1 MVTWHRPSWRRLK
14 TQQDFNLM
22 INPEELVTLKLI
34 SRQPQYTNDIDGQS
48 ATLDEGFLDLGI
60 VKEITM
66 GSRNHEYDA
75 DLLAAGRRFGLT
87 HVECCV
93 SILYGHS
100 LSDNRVL
107 CLLCPPMLC
116 RLWYVGLNW
125 IIKSIKRQQK
135 LADRSMLWLKE
146 QYIQM
151 YFEDGSCCEP
161 LAADAIRVFGGR
173 DWATTGAAISNIMPL
188 SSGGGGGGNM
198 SGSGEGSDTI
208 RRETSIKFKKKR
220 SVVNLL
226 QQATGGGSSSNSSCS
241 SSAAAAAAAAELSDS
256 LTSITKERDFLKSK
270 QLDRKKE
277 RIESSDQLWNNVY
290 VKNFRV
296 GSITYETQLDFL
308 DFIALFRSFG

>member
-1 MVTWHRPSWRRLK
+1 
-14 TQQDFNLM
+14 M
-22 INPEELVTLKLI
+22 INPEELVSPKLT
-34 SRQPQYTNDIDGQS
+34 SRQPQNTNDVEGQS

-93 SILYGHS
+93 SMLYGNS

-125 IIKSIKRQQK
+125 IVKGIKRQQK

-146 QYIQM
+146 QYMQL
-151 YFEDGSCCEP
+151 YFEEGGCCEP

-173 DWATTGAAISNIMPL
+173 DWSNTGAVM
-188 SSGGGGGGNM
+188 SSMSQSAGGNF
-198 SGSGEGSDTI
+198 EASDTI

-226 QQATGGGSSSNSSCS
+226 GQVTSGSS
-241 SSAAAAAAAAELSDS
+241 SSAAAANESD
-256 LTSITKERDFLKSK
+256 TMAGITKERDLLKAK
-270 QLDRKKE
+270 QLDRKRE
-277 RIESSDQLWNNVY
+277 RTESSDQLWNNVY

-308 DFIALFRSFG
+308 DFIALFRSFGLVVCWVSVRCRIEITFCVFFFQVIGT

>member
-1 MVTWHRPSWRRLK
+1 
-14 TQQDFNLM
+14 M
-22 INPEELVTLKLI
+22 INPEELVSPKLT
-34 SRQPQYTNDIDGQS
+34 SRQPQNTNDIEGQS

-93 SILYGHS
+93 SMLYGNS

-125 IIKSIKRQQK
+125 IVKGIKRQQK

-146 QYIQM
+146 QYMQL
-151 YFEDGSCCEP
+151 YFEEGGCCEP
-161 LAADAIRVFGGR
+161 LAADAIRIFGGR
-173 DWATTGAAISNIMPL
+173 DWSNTGAVMSSMSQ
-188 SSGGGGGGNM
+188 SSGGNY
-198 SGSGEGSDTI
+198 GSEAADTI

-226 QQATGGGSSSNSSCS
+226 GQVTSGSS
-241 SSAAAAAAAAELSDS
+241 SSAAAAASAAAANESDAMAGA
-256 LTSITKERDFLKSK
+256 TKERDLLKSK
-270 QLDRKKE
+270 QLDRKRE
-277 RIESSDQLWNNVY
+277 RTESSDQLWNNVY

-308 DFIALFRSFG
+308 DFIALFRSFGLVVRC